1 MNPQRTGPLPSERGS
16 ELMTSSI
23 WTRERQQ
30 QVEEVLDGF
39 FAAGKRRARDL
50 APGYKVLWKVLEK
63 GAVGGKRFRPRMV
76 MTAYLGL
83 GGTQPEFAAQVG
95 AAYELLHTAFVIHD
109 DVIDRDFVRRGVP
122 NVAGSYRERAHTAG
136 IPLPAAEH
144 RGMSVG
150 VVAGDLV
157 LAAAF
162 RLIARVSVP
171 EPVKQRLFDLV
182 EEAVFSS
189 AAGELMDV
197 EFSLGAPSVTVHDI
211 LRMEK
216 FKTAVYSFECP
227 LQSGAVLAGA
237 SEPTVELLGALG
249 ENIGIAY
256 QLVDDILGVF
266 GDAQSTGK
274 STLGDLREGKK
285 TVLIALAEA
294 TAEWASV
301 ASLFGSADLDEEGA
315 ERIRSVLISS
325 GARGRTE
332 ALVRDFTA
340 RVRVQLD
347 SDLVPDRLRAELVPL
362 VELLA
367 HRVA

>member
-1 MNPQRTGPLPSERGS
+1 MTPERTIPLPSELGMES
-16 ELMTSSI
+16 ITSGI
-23 WTRERQQ
+23 WTREREK
-30 QVEEVLDGF
+30 QVEEILDGF

-50 APGYKVLWKVLEK
+50 APGYSTLWKALEK
-63 GAVGGKRFRPRMV
+63 GAIGGKRFRPRMV
-76 MTAYLGL
+76 MTAYMGL
-83 GGTQPEFAAQVG
+83 GGTQPELAAQVG

-162 RLIARVSVP
+162 RMLARV
-171 EPVKQRLFDLV
+171 PVADALRQRLFDHV
-182 EEAVFSS
+182 EDAVFAS

-216 FKTAVYSFECP
+216 LKTAVYSFERP

-237 SEPTVELLGALG
+237 SEPTVQLLGELG

-256 QLVDDILGVF
+256 QLVDDLLGVF

-274 STLGDLREGKK
+274 STLGDLREGKR
-285 TVLIALAEA
+285 TALIALAEP

-301 ASLFGSADLDEEGA
+301 APLFGASDLDEDGA

-325 GARGRTE
+325 GACGRTE
-332 ALVRDFTA
+332 ALVQDFTA
-340 RVRVQLD
+340 RARVQLE
-347 SDLVPDRLRAELVPL
+347 SDLIPELLRAELAPL
-362 VELLA
+362 VELLV
-367 HRVA
+367 HRAA